1 MSLAIGVDVGGTK
14 VAAGVVDEHGQIIA
28 KLKRSTPAASPLL
41 TEQAIADVVTEL
53 LAGHEVTAIGLG
65 AAGFV
70 DAARATMLFAPNLA
84 WRDEPLKQ
92 RVEERLGRA
101 VVVEN
106 DANASAWAEARF
118 GAARGY
124 RDVMLVAVGTG
135 IGAAIIIGGEL
146 YRGRWGIAGEP
157 GHVRVVPD
165 GRLCG
170 CGNRGCWE
178 QYASGNALVAEA
190 REFAR
195 RTPKGAMRLL
205 QLGGG
210 LPEGI
215 SGPEITQ
222 AATEGDP
229 AALRCFQT
237 VGGWL
242 GQGLA
247 DLAAVLD
254 PACFVI
260 GGGVSEAGEL
270 LLEPART
277 AFERALT
284 GRGHRPFAEISVAQ
298 LGENAG
304 IVGAA
309 DLARSVFPARSIF
322 PARRRALLTRL
333 LPSSLVPRPWGGSV
347 GTNAVQSAARPL
359 ARGAPGSRGPWDL
372 DDGAVVAV
380 VRAPRAGVVHAQ
392 HKNGEPG
399 HERGD
404 RAERRQSRHRPA
416 RRRGH
421 HQVARPAEQR
431 HPGALGHRVQLGQRR
446 RGRRDEVLL
455 LGRRPVRRDAAR
467 HRPPDP
473 PRHLDHLGVVGPQP
487 PVPPGRPAHPARLDA
502 LPVMPL
508 PVGLVFPVR
517 LVRPAVRSGRVTSVL
532 PVSGMPPVLAV
543 SRVPPGIRV
552 QAPSLRAAML
562 PVAPARVIRPVGT
575 VGLRRWL
582 GEHVLAGRPGHRLLL
597 GQRRIEPGHKV
608 APCRILVALSALGVI
623 PVRHVSTAAY
633 RSLPSTI
640 AAPGPVPGG

>member
-1 MSLAIGVDVGGTK
+1 MTLAIGVDVGGTK
-14 VAAGVVDEHGQIIA
+14 VAAGVVDEQGRILA
-28 KLKRSTPAASPLL
+28 KLKRSTPAASPAR

-53 LAGHEVTAIGLG
+53 LAQVPPDQITAIGLG

-70 DAARATMLFAPNLA
+70 DSARATMLFAPNLA

-92 RVEERLGRA
+92 RVEERLGRE

-135 IGAAIIIGGEL
+135 IGASIIIGGEL

-178 QYASGNALVAEA
+178 QYSSGNALVAEA

-195 RTPKGAMRLL
+195 RTPEGAMRLL

-247 DLAAVLD
+247 DLAAILD

-260 GGGVSEAGEL
+260 GGGVSEAGDL
-270 LLEPART
+270 LLDPARA

-284 GRGHRPFAEISVAQ
+284 GRGYRPFAEIKIAQ
-298 LGENAG
+298 LGQDAG

-309 DLARSVFPARSIF
+309 DLARQTTAPHITA
-322 PARRRALLTRL
+322 PQTTA
-333 LPSSLVPRPWGGSV
+333 PSSPSSGPPGPGSFMRSTSMANPVTNAATAQNTANPDSAQCAAVATTRKAGPPNSAAQAPLAMESSV
-347 GTNAVQSAARPL
+347 GK
-359 ARGAPGSRGPWDL
+359 GG
-372 DDGAVVAV
+372 
-380 VRAPRAGVVHAQ
+380 GV
-392 HKNGEPG
+392 G
-399 HERGD
+399 
-404 RAERRQSRHRPA
+404 
-416 RRRGH
+416 
-421 HQVARPAEQR
+421 
-431 HPGALGHRVQLGQRR
+431 
-446 RGRRDEVLL
+446 
-455 LGRRPVRRDAAR
+455 
-467 HRPPDP
+467 
-473 PRHLDHLGVVGPQP
+473 
-487 PVPPGRPAHPARLDA
+487 
-502 LPVMPL
+502 
-508 PVGLVFPVR
+508 
-517 LVRPAVRSGRVTSVL
+517 
-532 PVSGMPPVLAV
+532 GM
-543 SRVPPGIRV
+543 
-552 QAPSLRAAML
+552 
-562 PVAPARVIRPVGT
+562 
-575 VGLRRWL
+575 
-582 GEHVLAGRPGHRLLL
+582 
-597 GQRRIEPGHKV
+597 
-608 APCRILVALSALGVI
+608 
-623 PVRHVSTAAY
+623 
-633 RSLPSTI
+633 
-640 AAPGPVPGG
+640 